1 MQAVPTLLLRYFT
14 YVRTRTA
21 DYTDTSMIHVSGTKY
36 VLYVFILRE
45 KHRQYMAWYVAPAY
59 DIIPVGAYR
68 YSVLQVGIYEVPV

>member
-14 YVRTRTA
+14 HVRTRTT

-59 DIIPVGAYR
+59 DIIPVHTATLCY
-68 YSVLQVGIYEVPV
+68 VQVGIYEVPV